1 MTTVAGAVPMNE
13 QQQDRSCMERIR
25 AGDMRAL
32 EELYDRHSGLLYSAA
47 LRILGRAAD
56 AEEVLQEAWL
66 QAWNRAESYDVARG
80 AVVAWLLT
88 LLRSRA
94 IDRVRSRASRQR
106 VEQAVAEAPPPQA
119 VVEPPAVAAQRELQE
134 RVTSALEELAPQQ
147 RQVLELAYFGGL
159 SQSEIASRL
168 GAPLGTVKSWTRQAL
183 MRLRDLVPEE
193 VRL

>member
-1 MTTVAGAVPMNE
+1 MNE

-119 VVEPPAVAAQRELQE
+119 AEEPPATVAQRQLQE
-134 RVTSALEELAPQQ
+134 QVTSALEELAPQQ

>member
-1 MTTVAGAVPMNE
+1 MSD
-13 QQQDRSCMERIR
+13 QDQDRSCMERVR
-25 AGDMRAL
+25 AGDTRAL

-47 LRILGRAAD
+47 LRIVARAAD

-66 QAWNRAESYDVARG
+66 QAWNRADSYDAGRG

-88 LLRSRA
+88 LVRSRS
-94 IDRVRSRASRQR
+94 IDRLRTRASRQR
-106 VEQAVAEAPPPQA
+106 VEQAVADDPPSRA
-119 VVEPPAVAAQRELQE
+119 VEEPPARVAHRQLHE
-134 RVTSALEELAPQQ
+134 RVTAALAALAPQQ

-168 GAPLGTVKSWTRQAL
+168 GAPLGTVKSWARQGL
-183 MRLRDLVPEE
+183 LRLRELVPEE

>member
-1 MTTVAGAVPMNE
+1 
-13 QQQDRSCMERIR
+13 
-25 AGDMRAL
+25 MRAL